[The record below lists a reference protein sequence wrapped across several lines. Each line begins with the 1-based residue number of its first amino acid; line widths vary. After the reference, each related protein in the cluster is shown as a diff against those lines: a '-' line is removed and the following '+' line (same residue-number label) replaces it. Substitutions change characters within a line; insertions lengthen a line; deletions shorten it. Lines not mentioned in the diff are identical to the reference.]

1 MAELPYDVWLHII
14 SFLNHDEVW
23 RLLSVN
29 RTLFSIAMAEHYKM
43 SYIGFLP
50 YGIQPKQP
58 QLQ

>member
-14 SFLNHDEVW
+14 SFLNRDEVW

-29 RTLFSIAMAEHYKM
+29 RTLFSIAMGEHYKTT
-43 SYIGFLP
+43 YIGFPP
-50 YGIQPKQP
+50 YKTQAKEP